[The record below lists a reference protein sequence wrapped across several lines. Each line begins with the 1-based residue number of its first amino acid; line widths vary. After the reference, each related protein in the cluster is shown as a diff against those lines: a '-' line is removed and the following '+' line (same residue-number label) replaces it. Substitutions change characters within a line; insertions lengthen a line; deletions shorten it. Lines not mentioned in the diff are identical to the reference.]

1 MSRVDSSTVDFIQ
14 QVLWGT
20 CYVSGPQVGS
30 EGKRKHKAF
39 LMPTLSS
46 QSMPLATRV
55 QALARLWALGRRESV
70 LISCCVCLLL
80 TLGAGLRRENENVC
94 RGGCSLDLLAQ
105 PLQTN
110 AKPVGTRP
118 GPTVEPV

>member
-1 MSRVDSSTVDFIQ
+1 MSRVDSSTVNFIQ

-55 QALARLWALGRRESV
+55 QALARLWAGENQSSFPAAFASSLLWKLDSV
-70 LISCCVCLLL
+70 LEEMKMFAEEAALWTS
-80 TLGAGLRRENENVC
+80 
-94 RGGCSLDLLAQ
+94 
-105 PLQTN
+105 
-110 AKPVGTRP
+110 
-118 GPTVEPV
+118 